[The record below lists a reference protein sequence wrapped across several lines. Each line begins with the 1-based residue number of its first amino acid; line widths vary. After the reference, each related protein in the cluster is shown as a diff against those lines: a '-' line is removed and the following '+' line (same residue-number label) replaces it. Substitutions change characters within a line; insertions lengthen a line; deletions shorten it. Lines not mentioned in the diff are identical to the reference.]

1 MSAEENLASLGL
13 TLPQVAAPLASYV
26 PAVRTGNLIYV
37 SGQLPTEDGQLKTR
51 GKVGGEVSEDEG
63 YALARTCALNGLA
76 AARNLVGGLDRV
88 TRVVRVTGYVNS
100 APGFTNQPIVINGA
114 SDLLGQVFG
123 DAGKH
128 SRVAVG
134 VAELPLG
141 APVEVDLILEVSD

>member
-13 TLPQVAAPLASYV
+13 SLPQVAPPLASYV
-26 PAVRTGNLIYV
+26 PAVQTGRLVYV
-37 SGQLPTEDGQLKTR
+37 SGQLPTENGQLKAR
-51 GKVGGEVSEDEG
+51 GKVGTDVSEDEA

-76 AARNLVGGLDRV
+76 AARNLIGSLDRISQ
-88 TRVVRVTGYVNS
+88 VVRVTGYVNS
-100 APGFTNQPIVINGA
+100 ASGFTNQPMVVNGA
-114 SDLLGQVFG
+114 SDLLGEVFR